1 MNLKHLLLFGTTL
14 APISLTLANPNPNPV
29 GPRSPQSTGL
39 LSDLPSL
46 IDNLKELLSQDTV
59 DNLETIVK
67 GAAVLLGGDTPQNL
81 QKLLSS
87 SNIDK
92 LQNIIDN
99 ADLLL
104 TTSFVNET
112 SELIGDALPVS
123 FYSSFRMYYV
133 RECNADEC
141 GIVGH

>member
-1 MNLKHLLLFGTTL
+1 MNLKHLLLL
-14 APISLTLANPNPNPV
+14 ATPISLTLANPNPNPV

-123 FYSSFRMYYV
+123 LYFSLLRSIYYV
-133 RECNADEC
+133 
-141 GIVGH
+141 GILC